1 MYKAGLAGKLRDT
14 TWLLCIAGEELAS
27 TEHGPI
33 EEDLPVAAI
42 RQEPFGLPDGFVWCD
57 VDTTSAAEVPAE
69 LRLACL
75 LPASVHFSQCVLSL
89 F

>member
-1 MYKAGLAGKLRDT
+1 LHET

-57 VDTTSAAEVPAE
+57 VDTTSAAEVPARAAFG
-69 LRLACL
+69 LFAPCTCSFLTVCVAVL
-75 LPASVHFSQCVLSL
+75 LTVE
-89 F
+89 